1 MYLNNINN
9 DLAPPHCLHVSPLYC
24 HLHLSVLTNL
34 FSSVPWELLEL
45 GCRLKLLVRA
55 VLNIVY
61 VSCSVKRSQ
70 AVMWLL
76 HWIVLIKTGKY
87 AFKII
92 CTSHTLQKR
101 KPVKFRPC
109 GTINIIEL
117 CLIMSIDYMQFNC
130 KTHYEI
136 GKLYCITMK
145 WPVNWKKKEILRV
158 MSNKISSIQ
167 IVYVKN
173 IENSKNRGLY
183 M

>member
-9 DLAPPHCLHVSPLYC
+9 DWAPPLFTCVPALLSPAPVRFDKPFFQRALRTTGAGMPFKTSGPRCAKYSIC
-24 HLHLSVLTNL
+24 VL
-34 FSSVPWELLEL
+34 FCKKKSSGNVTVTLNSAYKY
-45 GCRLKLLVRA
+45 RL
-55 VLNIVY
+55 I
-61 VSCSVKRSQ
+61 C
-70 AVMWLL
+70 
-76 HWIVLIKTGKY
+76 
-87 AFKII
+87 FKII

-109 GTINIIEL
+109 GTIIIEL

-136 GKLYCITMK
+136 GKLYCITIK

-173 IENSKNRGLY
+173 IENSKNWGLY